1 MPLFPPGFA
10 LGVGW
15 VGFVVYDCIFR
26 LWETP
31 ISEARSGAPSFVVDF
46 RPGPPA
52 TSIRFVRVTLIVG
65 SFTLRVGRV
74 TVRDGSVIVF
84 VGSITLGVGT
94 RNFR

>member
-31 ISEARSGAPSFVVDF
+31 ISEARSGAPSFVIDF
-46 RPGPPA
+46 GPAPPGK
-52 TSIRFVRVTLIVG
+52 TG
-65 SFTLRVGRV
+65 G
-74 TVRDGSVIVF
+74 GCVICVCIPF
-84 VGSITLGVGT
+84 IMSELAEIWVYIWRT
-94 RNFR
+94 